1 MNTRR
6 ISITLPPDLLIKAQE
21 LAQRE
26 KRTMS
31 ALVRDALQSYLEWH
45 SLLARTR
52 AQGKTL
58 GIMGE
63 ADVEH
68 LSDEYRRAKQ
78 R

>member
-1 MNTRR
+1 MSTRR
-6 ISITLPPDLLIKAQE
+6 ISIALPEDLLIKVKE

-31 ALVRDALQSYLEWH
+31 ELMRDALESYLEWR

-52 AQGKTL
+52 AHGKAL
-58 GIMGE
+58 GIMEE

-68 LSDEYRRAKQ
+68 LSDQYRRAKQ